1 VGFLDWL
8 GLGTRTFRQILR
20 LENEQKVCKV
30 QTVKGVGATG
40 KEFPLTN
47 GYALLTIKTMNKAT
61 ISERTIIQ
69 NLLMAYMCSKAA
81 SEAMQTVWS
90 CRDAIDNK
98 HIIGV
103 IKEAKPKINYFI
115 KQIDETLL
123 SDSRFKSKDWEQLQ
137 DSMYKVLEGL
147 DEELKKL

>member
-1 VGFLDWL
+1 M
-8 GLGTRTFRQILR
+8 T
-20 LENEQKVCKV
+20 
-30 QTVKGVGATG
+30 
-40 KEFPLTN
+40 KE
-47 GYALLTIKTMNKAT
+47 I

-123 SDSRFKSKDWEQLQ
+123 SDARFKSKDWEQLQ

>member
-1 VGFLDWL
+1 
-8 GLGTRTFRQILR
+8 
-20 LENEQKVCKV
+20 
-30 QTVKGVGATG
+30 
-40 KEFPLTN
+40 
-47 GYALLTIKTMNKAT
+47 MNKEI

-123 SDSRFKSKDWEQLQ
+123 SDVRFKSKDWEQLQ